1 MMTDEELEKSIKEI
15 SEQISQLADS
25 PEKPLSR
32 EERRKKVLLQAK
44 SRALNRIKA
53 AKEKGN
59 LNQEIRA
66 SMDYTLLCEY
76 GEKHPL
82 LINFMKSQMGLWGL

>member
-1 MMTDEELEKSIKEI
+1 MTNEELEKSIKEI

-25 PEKPLSR
+25 TEKPLGR

-44 SRALNRIKA
+44 SRVLNRIKA
-53 AKEKGN
+53 AREKGS
-59 LNQEIRA
+59 LNQEVKA
-66 SMDYTLLCEY
+66 CMDYTLLCQY

-82 LINFMKSQMGLWGL
+82 LINFMKSKMGLWGF